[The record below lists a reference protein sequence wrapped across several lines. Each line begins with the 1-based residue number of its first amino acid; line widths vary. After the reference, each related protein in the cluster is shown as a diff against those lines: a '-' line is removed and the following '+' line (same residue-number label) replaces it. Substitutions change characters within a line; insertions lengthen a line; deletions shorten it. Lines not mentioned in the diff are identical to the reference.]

1 MASRICGVPALA
13 AAVTARLEAHAS
25 RAAAIVIAS
34 RDLAPRMLEWFID
47 LRRPEAQTSRA
58 VR

>member
-1 MASRICGVPALA
+1 MSRICGVPALA
-13 AAVTARLEAHAS
+13 AAATARLEAHTS

-34 RDLAPRMLEWFID
+34 RHLSPRMLKWFID